1 MMAQARSRSGLKA
14 LAVGLLASLVAVAAS
29 ADSHGAGKP
38 RAKPDVHSNAFYVL
52 DQSNSAVLAA
62 RNERTPA
69 PIASITK
76 LMTALVV
83 LDAHQPMGQ
92 TLTITS
98 DDLRGT
104 AGAGSRLS
112 KGTRLSRA
120 DMMHLALMSSE
131 NRAAHALCREYPGG
145 LAACVRAMNAKAAA
159 LGMKTAHFKEPT
171 GLSSQNVASPE
182 DLAKLVLAAGKNPTI
197 REYSTDP
204 DHAVRINRQTLQFH
218 NTNRLVK
225 NPDWQVDV
233 QKTGYISEAGRCL
246 VMQTVIDDHEVVIV
260 LLNSWGTL
268 TRIADAK
275 RIRSWMESQ
284 RRFSES

>member
-1 MMAQARSRSGLKA
+1 MTHARSTGGLLI
-14 LAVGLLASLVAVAAS
+14 LAVGLLASVVAFTAS
-29 ADSHGAGKP
+29 ADSHGTSKT
-38 RAKPDVHSNAFYVL
+38 RAQPDVRSNAFYVL
-52 DQSNSAVLAA
+52 DQSDSSVLAA

-76 LMTALVV
+76 LMTSLVV
-83 LDAHQPMGQ
+83 LDAHQPMGEM
-92 TLTITS
+92 LTITA
-98 DDLRGT
+98 DDIRGT
-104 AGAGSRLS
+104 AGAGSRLG

-131 NRAAHALCREYPGG
+131 NRAAHALCRQYPGG
-145 LAACVRAMNAKAAA
+145 LAACVKAMNAKAAS
-159 LGMKTAHFKEPT
+159 LGMATARFKEPT

-182 DLAKLVLAAGKNPTI
+182 DLAKLVLAAAQNPTI
-197 REYSTDP
+197 REYSTDAA
-204 DHAVRINRQTLQFH
+204 HTVRISRQNLEFR

-225 NPDWQVDV
+225 NPDWQVKV

-284 RRFSES
+284 RRSSES

>member
-1 MMAQARSRSGLKA
+1 MRTSWTNASKA
-14 LAVGLLASLVAVAAS
+14 LAVGLLASLVAVGAS
-29 ADSHGAGKP
+29 ADSHGTGKP
-38 RAKPDVHSNAFYVL
+38 RARPDVRSGAFYVL
-52 DQSNSAVLAA
+52 DQSDSSVLAA

-83 LDAHQPMGQ
+83 LDARQPMGEM
-92 TLTITS
+92 LTIRS
-98 DDLRGT
+98 DDIRGT
-104 AGAGSRLS
+104 AGAGSRLGQ
-112 KGTRLSRA
+112 GTRLSRA
-120 DMMHLALMSSE
+120 DLLHLALMSSE
-131 NRAAHALCREYPGG
+131 NRAAHALCREYPQGKAG
-145 LAACVRAMNAKAAA
+145 CIRAMNAKAAA
-159 LGMKTAHFKEPT
+159 LGMTTAHFKDPT

-182 DLAKLVLAAGKNPTI
+182 DLAKLVLAAARNPTI
-197 REYSTDP
+197 RAYSTDA
-204 DHAVRINRQTLQFH
+204 DHTVRVHRQNLEFR
-218 NTNRLVK
+218 NTNRLVN
-225 NPDWQVDV
+225 NPDWQVNV

-284 RRFSES
+284 RRYRES